1 MLPLGSFRSLEVE
14 SLVLQFRDC
23 LAAMMTMTEL
33 FYGPV
38 EPTWIVHPHYPG
50 FKRSNG
56 YSNNYDPYTIYSD
69 HAYTYRRNPYTQ
81 RNAVPSASAAQEG
94 AALRPGQG
102 VMHPYQTQYLAHGT
116 NAANGANFSPMS
128 PAPDT
133 NLGGESQNQNLSQ
146 TRNVFGVQTLH
157 FMMPLCC
164 CKCEDRVREQLLDLD
179 DVQRVACDQWN
190 QKVTVTSGLAPEK
203 LLMRL
208 QKIKKRTTFWPQQS
222 SDRAKVFNGNQQNQK
237 LSNNENHVSNND
249 KHGDNVNGN
258 ISSPM

>member
-1 MLPLGSFRSLEVE
+1 M
-14 SLVLQFRDC
+14 Q
-23 LAAMMTMTEL
+23 L

-146 TRNVFGVQTLH
+146 TRNVFGVQVRNLAAAVPEH
-157 FMMPLCC
+157 EQSFCRIWIPMVLPLTC
-164 CKCEDRVREQLLDLD
+164 
-179 DVQRVACDQWN
+179 QRL
-190 QKVTVTSGLAPEK
+190 TVFAWVPS
-203 LLMRL
+203 
-208 QKIKKRTTFWPQQS
+208 W
-222 SDRAKVFNGNQQNQK
+222 
-237 LSNNENHVSNND
+237 
-249 KHGDNVNGN
+249 
-258 ISSPM
+258 